1 MKALVVYGGWEG
13 HEPAQVAAIYESEL
27 KAAGV
32 EVEMADSLDALAD
45 AERLK
50 ALDLVV
56 MNWTMGKLAKD
67 EWQGLSEAV
76 ASGVGVAGTHGGMGD
91 AFRESCGFQYLV
103 GGQFVSHPAGIHTYR
118 VHIIDHADPVT
129 AGLDHFDVESEQYYL
144 HVDPTNHVL
153 AETTFADSGA
163 TVPAVWKRAWGK
175 GRVFYSSIGHVA
187 KDFDV
192 PEVRTITTRGFLWAA
207 GGKANLEP

>member
-1 MKALVVYGGWEG
+1 MKALIVYGGWEG
-13 HEPAQVAAIYESEL
+13 HEPTEVATVYEEL
-27 KAAGV
+27 LAGGGA
-32 EVEMADSLDALAD
+32 EVEKVESLDALAD

-56 MNWTMGKLAKD
+56 INWTMGELAK
-67 EWQGLSEAV
+67 EAWHGLSGAV

-91 AFRESCGFQYLV
+91 AFRKSSGFQHMV
-103 GGQFVSHPAGIHTYR
+103 GGQFVAHPAGTCKHR
-118 VHIIDHADPVT
+118 VHLIDRADPIT
-129 AGLDHFDVESEQYYL
+129 AGLDHFDIESEQYYM

-163 TVPAVWKRAWGK
+163 TIPVVWKRAWGK
-175 GRVFYSSIGHVA
+175 GRVFYSAIGHAA

-207 GGKANLEP
+207 EGKAAGES